1 MFVHRHGEIR
11 DRTFENQ
18 RYRASG
24 LNLAIAAIILW
35 NTIYLDHA
43 VAELRAQAET
53 PLDKPARPHCPARL
67 GAHHLQWRLRLA
79 IRTAQG
85 GVSAAAKSALRLPR
99 CRLAYGL
106 EQILR

>member
-35 NTIYLDHA
+35 NTI
-43 VAELRAQAET
+43 
-53 PLDKPARPHCPARL
+53 ARL

-99 CRLAYGL
+99 CRLAYGF